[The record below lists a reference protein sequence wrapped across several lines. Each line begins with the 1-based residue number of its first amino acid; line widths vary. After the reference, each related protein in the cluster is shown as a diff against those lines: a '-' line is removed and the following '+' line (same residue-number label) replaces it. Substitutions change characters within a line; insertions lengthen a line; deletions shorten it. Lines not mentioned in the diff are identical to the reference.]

1 MNRFTGRNDRGTKRE
16 NTEKSAE
23 HRQKEC
29 RSAGRRHTGDQQE
42 EQQYGIYRWEDH
54 RREEDLPVKIFQG
67 SRQQNAR
74 QQAKCQRA
82 KQRRDEDFQRRKK
95 KLLRRRKRR
104 SRWRRLRKGLF
115 WLLLVAVIG
124 AGLVSAYLWLSQ
136 LSIFRKKIDI
146 SKLDKPQ
153 WIEED
158 YIEPNPYSRPQT
170 ELEWVNGVVVHY
182 VGNPGT
188 TARQNQSYFNGLAES
203 HKTYAS
209 SHFII
214 GLDGEIIQ
222 CIPLD
227 EIAYCS
233 NDRNQDTISIECCH
247 PDDSGEFTQATYE
260 SLVRLTK
267 WLCES
272 FKLDS
277 SEDVIRH
284 YDVTGKECP
293 LYYVRNQEAWERFI
307 QDLR

>member
-1 MNRFTGRNDRGTKRE
+1 MANRFTGRTDRGTEWERA
-16 NTEKSAE
+16 TERRSEGQLK
-23 HRQKEC
+23 HQRIRQ
-29 RSAGRRHTGDQQE
+29 
-42 EQQYGIYRWEDH
+42 
-54 RREEDLPVKIFQG
+54 RRE
-67 SRQQNAR
+67 
-74 QQAKCQRA
+74 
-82 KQRRDEDFQRRKK
+82 EDFQRRKK
-95 KLLRRRKRR
+95 KLLRRRRR
-104 SRWRRLRKGLF
+104 QSRRRRMRK
-115 WLLLVAVIG
+115 WLLRLLIVAAIA
-124 AGLVSAYLWLSQ
+124 AGMVFLCLRLSR
-136 LSIFRKKIDI
+136 LSIFRKKIDV

-188 TARQNQSYFNGLAES
+188 TAKQNQSYFNGLAES

-209 SHFII
+209 SHFVI
-214 GLDGEIIQ
+214 GLDGEVIQ

-247 PDDSGEFTQATYE
+247 PDESGEFTQATYD
-260 SLVRLTK
+260 SLIRLTQ

-272 FKLDS
+272 FKLDC

-307 QDLR
+307 QDLQ

>member
-1 MNRFTGRNDRGTKRE
+1 MNRF
-16 NTEKSAE
+16 
-23 HRQKEC
+23 
-29 RSAGRRHTGDQQE
+29 AGRKDREAEGE
-42 EQQYGIYRWEDH
+42 ETERRTRRR
-54 RREEDLPVKIFQG
+54 RREGYQPERYLQG
-67 SRQQNAR
+67 DRQ
-74 QQAKCQRA
+74 QRA
-82 KQRRDEDFQRRKK
+82 KRQQQRDEDFRRRKK
-95 KLLRRRKRR
+95 KLLRRRKRQ
-104 SRWRRLRKGLF
+104 SRWRRMRKKLF
-115 WLLLVAVIG
+115 RLLLVAVIG
-124 AGLVSAYLWLSQ
+124 TGLVFLCLRLSQ
-136 LSIFRKKIDI
+136 LSIFRKKIDV

-182 VGNPGT
+182 VGNSDT
-188 TARQNQSYFNGLAES
+188 TAKQNQSYFNGLAES

-214 GLDGEIIQ
+214 GLEGEVIQ

-247 PDDSGEFTQATYE
+247 PDESGEFTQATYD
-260 SLVRLTK
+260 SLVRLTQ

-277 SEDVIRH
+277 NKDVIRH

-307 QDLR
+307 RDLQ

>member
-1 MNRFTGRNDRGTKRE
+1 MYSGQRVSRDHPHGEPGPRPRRG
-16 NTEKSAE
+16 
-23 HRQKEC
+23 
-29 RSAGRRHTGDQQE
+29 
-42 EQQYGIYRWEDH
+42 
-54 RREEDLPVKIFQG
+54 
-67 SRQQNAR
+67 
-74 QQAKCQRA
+74 
-82 KQRRDEDFQRRKK
+82 RKK
-95 KLLRRRKRR
+95 RCGPLSFLLV
-104 SRWRRLRKGLF
+104 G
-115 WLLLVAVIG
+115 LLLGSGLGWGLRGCAAPPGPGFPVPKLPDST
-124 AGLVSAYLWLSQ
+124 AGQKSSVTASL
-136 LSIFRKKIDI
+136 KTPPDC
-146 SKLDKPQ
+146 PQ

-158 YIEPNPYSRPQT
+158 FLTVNDYSRPGT
-170 ELEWVNGVVVHY
+170 KLDAVNGVVVHY

>member
-1 MNRFTGRNDRGTKRE
+1 MNRLVGRKRE
-16 NTEKSAE
+16 NEAVDESVRRRREMYQRDEYRQQNRRREAYQRDE
-23 HRQKEC
+23 HR
-29 RSAGRRHTGDQQE
+29 RRDAYQQDE
-42 EQQYGIYRWEDH
+42 YRQQDR
-54 RREEDLPVKIFQG
+54 RREEL
-67 SRQQNAR
+67 
-74 QQAKCQRA
+74 QRN
-82 KQRRDEDFQRRKK
+82 EEFQRRKK

-104 SRWRRLRKGLF
+104 SRWRRLRKRLF
-115 WLLLVAVIG
+115 RLLLAAAIG
-124 AGLVSAYLWLSQ
+124 AGLVFAGLRLSS
-136 LSIFRKKIDI
+136 LSIFRKKIDV
-146 SKLDKPQ
+146 SKLEIPQ

-182 VGNPGT
+182 VGNPDT
-188 TARQNQSYFNGLAES
+188 TAKQNQSYFNGLAES

-247 PDDSGEFTQATYE
+247 PDESGEFTQATYD
-260 SLVRLTK
+260 SLVRLTR

-293 LYYVRNQEAWERFI
+293 LYYVRNQEAWEQFI
-307 QDLR
+307 RDLR

>member
-1 MNRFTGRNDRGTKRE
+1 MPV
-16 NTEKSAE
+16 
-23 HRQKEC
+23 
-29 RSAGRRHTGDQQE
+29 RS
-42 EQQYGIYRWEDH
+42 
-54 RREEDLPVKIFQG
+54 FQG

-136 LSIFRKKIDI
+136 LSMFRKKIDI